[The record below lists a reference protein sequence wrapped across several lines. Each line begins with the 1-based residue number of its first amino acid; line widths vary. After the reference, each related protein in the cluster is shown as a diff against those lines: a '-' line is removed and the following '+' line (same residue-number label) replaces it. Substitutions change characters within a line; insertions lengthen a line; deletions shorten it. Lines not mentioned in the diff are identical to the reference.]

1 MSSGALALGQDPIL
15 NKVLTRG
22 AENDWRMVNA
32 PPRSRGNGV
41 PFTQDR
47 PESAGWPGAWL
58 TGVPA
63 GNFDA
68 TFGLCQQPQSLV

>member
-1 MSSGALALGQDPIL
+1 
-15 NKVLTRG
+15 
-22 AENDWRMVNA
+22 MVNA
-32 PPRSRGNGV
+32 SPRSGSNGI
-41 PFTQDR
+41 PFTQDQ

-68 TFGLCQQPQSLV
+68 TFGLCQRFGFIWMKGLQTWRKPRPAAEGPRP